1 MARAISKAVGSYCD
15 SDKSTKALEAGVD
28 VTLST
33 MAVII
38 GNVMLKTG
46 AEVSAQGVAT
56 SCAGGMVTQQMKVRA
71 AGLWLH

>member
-1 MARAISKAVGSYCD
+1 
-15 SDKSTKALEAGVD
+15 
-28 VTLST
+28 